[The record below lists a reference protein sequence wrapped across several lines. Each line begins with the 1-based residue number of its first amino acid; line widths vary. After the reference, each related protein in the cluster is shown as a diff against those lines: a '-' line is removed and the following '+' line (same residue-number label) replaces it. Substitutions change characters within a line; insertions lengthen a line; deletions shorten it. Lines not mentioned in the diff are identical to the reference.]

1 MTPGK
6 RNKCFPTLFSQRS
19 SGCSCVSSEALW
31 DIRDN
36 TYSMGKTPFNAAL
49 LPVVFAQIYHRENAY
64 SRQYL
69 SHKTIAYYSLQE
81 TTQNERE

>member
-1 MTPGK
+1 
-6 RNKCFPTLFSQRS
+6 
-19 SGCSCVSSEALW
+19 VSSEALW

-36 TYSMGKTPFNAAL
+36 TYSMGKTPFNASL

-64 SRQYL
+64 SQQYL